1 MNANRPMALST
12 DSRNACRCAGLL
24 ARIRNACIPPVSGP
38 ERRIG

>member
-1 MNANRPMALST
+1 MNANGPMPLST

-24 ARIRNACIPPVSGP
+24 ARIRNAGIPSAAGP